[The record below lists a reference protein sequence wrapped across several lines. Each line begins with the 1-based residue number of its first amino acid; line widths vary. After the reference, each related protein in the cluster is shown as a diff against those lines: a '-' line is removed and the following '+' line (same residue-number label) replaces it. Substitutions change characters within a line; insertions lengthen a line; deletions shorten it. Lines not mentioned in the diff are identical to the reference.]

1 MNVLLTGHSGFIGQ
15 NLLKYLLRKKIDLFV
30 TKHNKIKI
38 FGKKNINIID
48 LNSDLKK
55 DELFKNFDLVIHAAW
70 GNLEN
75 YNSPNHTQKILPEN
89 FKFLKKLIFLGVK
102 NLVVLGS
109 CFELGNCSGEVL
121 ESQIMKPNTLY
132 GKAKT
137 KLYIKLISLQNK
149 KKFNLTWTRIFYTY
163 GPNQRNKSIFTQLKK
178 FNKDNKKSVFE
189 LTDGKQLR
197 DYMHVST
204 LAKKIVEL
212 SFHKKNFGIVNVC
225 SGKPISIKN
234 IVLKWKNRFKW
245 KIKLKFGSKNMKKYE
260 PSSFWGSTVKLKSI
274 LIKNSYY

>member
-1 MNVLLTGHSGFIGQ
+1 MKVLLIGHSGFIGQ
-15 NLLKYLLRKKIDLFV
+15 NLLKYLLRKKINLFV
-30 TKHNKIKI
+30 TKHNNVKI

-55 DELFKNFDLVIHAAW
+55 EDFLKNFDLVIHAAW
-70 GNLEN
+70 SNLEN
-75 YNSPNHTQKILPEN
+75 YNSPNHTKKILPEN
-89 FKFLKKLIFLGVK
+89 FKFLKKLILLGVK

-132 GKAKT
+132 GKAKQ
-137 KLYIKLISLQNK
+137 KLYNKLISLKKK
-149 KKFNLTWTRIFYTY
+149 KKFNLTWVRIFYIY
-163 GPNQRNKSIFTQLKK
+163 GPNQRSKSIFTQLKK
-178 FNKDNKKSVFE
+178 FNIDKNKSIFE

-197 DYMHVST
+197 DYMHVSILT
-204 LAKKIVEL
+204 KKIIEL
-212 SFHKKNFGIVNVC
+212 SFLKKNIGIINVC

-234 IVLKWKNRFKW
+234 IVLKWQNRFNW

-260 PSSFWGSTVKLKSI
+260 PNSFWGSTVKLKSI
-274 LIKNSYY
+274 LIKK